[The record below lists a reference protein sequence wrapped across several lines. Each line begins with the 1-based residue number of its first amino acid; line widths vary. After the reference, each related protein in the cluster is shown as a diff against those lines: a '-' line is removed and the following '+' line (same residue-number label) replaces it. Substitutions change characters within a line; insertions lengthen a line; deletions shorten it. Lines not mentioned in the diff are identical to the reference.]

1 MLVVQLH
8 LTLWDPMGYS
18 PPGSSLHSIL
28 QERIPEWLA
37 IPFSRCSSWSR
48 DQSLAFCNS
57 GRFFIIYMV
66 LTIPRLCICRYGEL
80 TKGFEHPRIL
90 VCIGCFGTSPLW
102 IQRGNCILF
111 LTQTFDFL
119 GINNWDIFVCLIS

>member
-1 MLVVQLH
+1 MLVAQLC
-8 LTLWDPMGYS
+8 LTHWDRMRYS

-37 IPFSRCSSWSR
+37 IPFSRWSSWPR
-48 DQSLAFCNS
+48 DQTLAFCNS
-57 GRFFIIYMV
+57 GRFFIIYMA
-66 LTIPRLCICRYGEL
+66 LTILRLCICRHGEL
-80 TKGFEHPRIL
+80 TKGCEHPWIL

-111 LTQTFDFL
+111 FTQTIDFL
-119 GINNWDIFVCLIS
+119 EINNWDIFVCLIS